1 MRSES
6 MLVAAGS
13 SVTEA
18 GRQKHRLARL
28 DRLGRMA
35 LWSRHHA
42 NICLDVGCETH
53 SVFHFSWSCLAAV
66 PRLFALL
73 SFEADQLFIHQ
84 QEVECYLHQG
94 CQTAIKGH
102 QNLVVD
108 LTISLEF
115 NHEI

>member
-53 SVFHFSWSCLAAV
+53 SVFHSSWSCLAAV
-66 PRLFALL
+66 LMLFALESL
-73 SFEADQLFIHQ
+73 EADKLFINQ
-84 QEVECYLHQG
+84 QEVECFLHLV
-94 CQTAIKGH
+94 CQTAIEGH
-102 QNLVVD
+102 QNLVW
-108 LTISLEF
+108 
-115 NHEI
+115 N